1 MLRADLQILENLER
15 GSAEFAPPQ
24 VHHNKV
30 PSVAN
35 LQRAIF
41 FLFYGD
47 FCLVS
52 VYSRENISSDL
63 NIGWRINKVCGA
75 SENEWIPADICG
87 DLSHQEEEELSW
99 WPARAVGAGPWW
111 QQWELLLIT
120 EPAFLVLYQ

>member
-1 MLRADLQILENLER
+1 MKPGSCSSPVIIQTPLKSYCRMMLRADLQILENLER

-30 PSVAN
+30 PSVTN

-63 NIGWRINKVCGA
+63 NIG
-75 SENEWIPADICG
+75 
-87 DLSHQEEEELSW
+87 
-99 WPARAVGAGPWW
+99 
-111 QQWELLLIT
+111 
-120 EPAFLVLYQ
+120 